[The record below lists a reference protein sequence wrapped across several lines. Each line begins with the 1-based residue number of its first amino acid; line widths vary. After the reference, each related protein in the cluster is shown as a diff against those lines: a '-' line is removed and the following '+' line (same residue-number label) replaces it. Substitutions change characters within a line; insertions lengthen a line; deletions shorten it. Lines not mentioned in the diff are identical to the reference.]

1 MRIIH
6 TSDWHL
12 GQYFYGKSRANEHQQ
27 FLTWLL
33 AQVTLHNIDSI
44 IVAGDI
50 FDTSTPPSYAREMY
64 FAFIAKL
71 HVTKCQLI
79 ILAGNH
85 DSVTML
91 AESQTVLASLSTRVI
106 TQVIPAS
113 VGEDELVNELA
124 NGMES
129 TLKNVLE
136 STRESKNKKES
147 AALNQ
152 QVFPLMNAQGQPSA
166 IICAIPFVRPRDVI
180 KSRAGQSAKDKQ
192 QNLQQAISDH
202 YQYLYQHAL
211 TLSKRLSKSL
221 SKNSAKKS
229 SKSLP
234 KDLSKELAKTSTQN
248 SVKERALEQCE
259 QLPIIATGHLTALG
273 VSLSDSKSDSVRDI
287 YIGSLEAF
295 PASAFPPAD
304 YIALGHIHRAQQV
317 AKSEHIRY
325 CGSPIPLS
333 FDEAKQDKR
342 VLMVEFTS
350 GKLSQVKDIIVPC
363 FQPLYMVKTSV
374 DELESS
380 LEKTLAEF
388 ELFKIKQANT
398 DQITGQTPDTDSP
411 VKVNAWLDIEID
423 NGNHLSDLSQRV
435 SELVGDMPF
444 EILLVRRC
452 KKARQRRQAQLS
464 QQDNS
469 TLSELSLA
477 EVFDSRLSQLDWQTD
492 EEVARKTRLKQ
503 LFTEISVELVAEKK
517 QTNVSADTNTVK
529 PLESTAVIN
538 TELQEKE
545 QEGTTDSSSKN
556 SRINSRDTAEEV
568 EQQNL

>member
-33 AQVTLHNIDSI
+33 AQVTTHNIEAI

-64 FAFIAKL
+64 FDFIAKL
-71 HVTKCQLI
+71 HVTQCQLV

-85 DSVTML
+85 DSVAML
-91 AESQTVLASLSTRVI
+91 SESQAVLASLSTRVI

-113 VGEDELVNELA
+113 IGEGE
-124 NGMES
+124 MES
-129 TLKNVLE
+129 DI
-136 STRESKNKKES
+136 ES

-152 QVFPLMNAQGQPSA
+152 QVFPLMNAKGEPSA

-192 QNLQQAISDH
+192 QSLQQAISDH
-202 YQYLYQHAL
+202 YQTLYQYAL
-211 TLSKRLSKSL
+211 TLSKNL
-221 SKNSAKKS
+221 A
-229 SKSLP
+229 
-234 KDLSKELAKTSTQN
+234 KDLNLAQG
-248 SVKERALEQCE
+248 E

-273 VSLSDSKSDSVRDI
+273 VSVSDSKSDSVRDI

-342 VLMVEFTS
+342 VLMVDFTS
-350 GKLSQVKDIIVPC
+350 GKLKQVEALIVPC

-374 DELESS
+374 DTLESS
-380 LEKTLAEF
+380 LQETLVAF
-388 ELFKIKQANT
+388 ENRQVE
-398 DQITGQTPDTDSP
+398 DTLPAS
-411 VKVNAWLDIEID
+411 VKAWLDIEID
-423 NGNHLSDLSQRV
+423 NGDHLSDLSQRV
-435 SELVGDMPF
+435 SDLADDMPF
-444 EILLVRRC
+444 EVLLVRRC

-469 TLSELSLA
+469 MLSELSLA

-492 EEVARKTRLKQ
+492 EEVSRKTRLKQ
-503 LFTEISVELVAEKK
+503 LFTEISVELASQQKPVNLPAEK
-517 QTNVSADTNTVK
+517 
-529 PLESTAVIN
+529 N
-538 TELQEKE
+538 TETLKIKE
-545 QEGTTDSSSKN
+545 ADQGVKT
-556 SRINSRDTAEEV
+556 EEV
-568 EQQNL
+568 GQENL

>member
-33 AQVTLHNIDSI
+33 AQVTTHNIDAI

-64 FAFIAKL
+64 FDFIAKL
-71 HVTKCQLI
+71 HLTQCQLV

-85 DSVTML
+85 DSVAML
-91 AESQTVLASLSTRVI
+91 SESQAVLASLSTRVI

-113 VGEDELVNELA
+113 IGEGDL
-124 NGMES
+124 ES
-129 TLKNVLE
+129 TLG
-136 STRESKNKKES
+136 ST
-147 AALNQ
+147 ALNQ
-152 QVFPLMNAQGQPSA
+152 QVFPLYNANGQPSA
-166 IICAIPFVRPRDVI
+166 ILCAIPFVRPRDVI

-192 QNLQQAISDH
+192 QSLQQAISDH

-211 TLSKRLSKSL
+211 SL
-221 SKNSAKKS
+221 SKKLSKQIAKKQ
-229 SKSLP
+229 
-234 KDLSKELAKTSTQN
+234 ELD
-248 SVKERALEQCE
+248 EDE

-273 VSLSDSKSDSVRDI
+273 VSVSDSKSDSVRDI

-317 AKSEHIRY
+317 AKSDHIRY

-342 VLMVEFTS
+342 VLMVDFTS
-350 GKLSQVKDIIVPC
+350 GKLNQVEDLIVPC

-380 LEKTLAEF
+380 LKETLTEF
-388 ELFKIKQANT
+388 ELFKEKQAKT
-398 DQITGQTPDTDSP
+398 DDSTELTAAISAGSALNI
-411 VKVNAWLDIEID
+411 KAWLDIEID
-423 NGNHLSDLSQRV
+423 NGDHLSDLSQRV
-435 SELVGDMPF
+435 SELAADMPF
-444 EILLVRRC
+444 EVLLVRRC

-503 LFTEISVELVAEKK
+503 LFTEISVALADEKK
-517 QTNVSADTNTVK
+517 PANLPAEQSIETIKIKEADLSV
-529 PLESTAVIN
+529 N
-538 TELQEKE
+538 TEEVGQE
-545 QEGTTDSSSKN
+545 
-556 SRINSRDTAEEV
+556 
-568 EQQNL
+568 NL

>member
-33 AQVTLHNIDSI
+33 AQVTLHNIDAI

-64 FAFIAKL
+64 FDFIARL
-71 HVTKCQLI
+71 QGSNCQLI

-85 DSVTML
+85 DSVAML
-91 AESQTVLASLSTRVI
+91 SESQAVLASLSTRVI

-113 VGEDELVNELA
+113 LSENEL
-124 NGMES
+124 E
-129 TLKNVLE
+129 E
-136 STRESKNKKES
+136 
-147 AALNQ
+147 AALSQ
-152 QVFPLMNAQGQPSA
+152 QVFPLHDADGKTTA

-180 KSRAGQSAKDKQ
+180 RSRAGQSASDKQ
-192 QNLQQAISDH
+192 QSLQQAISDH
-202 YQYLYQHAL
+202 YQYLYQQAR
-211 TLSKRLSKSL
+211 KQADAFEK
-221 SKNSAKKS
+221 A
-229 SKSLP
+229 
-234 KDLSKELAKTSTQN
+234 EGI
-248 SVKERALEQCE
+248 SV
-259 QLPIIATGHLTALG
+259 PIIATGHLTALG
-273 VSLSDSKSDSVRDI
+273 VSINDSKSDSVRDI

-317 AKSEHIRY
+317 AKSDHIRY
-325 CGSPIPLS
+325 CGSPIALS

-350 GKLSQVKDIIVPC
+350 GKLNQVDALIVPC

-380 LEKTLAEF
+380 LKETLVAFEERQAVEKF
-388 ELFKIKQANT
+388 
-398 DQITGQTPDTDSP
+398 P
-411 VKVNAWLDIEID
+411 VSVKAWLDIEID
-423 NGNHLSDLSQRV
+423 NGDHLSDLSQRV
-435 SELVGDMPF
+435 SELAVDMPF
-444 EILLVRRC
+444 EVLLVRRC

-469 TLSELSLA
+469 TLSELSLT
-477 EVFDSRLSQLDWQTD
+477 EVFDSRLSQLEWQTD
-492 EEVARKTRLKQ
+492 EEVARKTRLTQ
-503 LFTEISVELVAEKK
+503 LFTELSVELSLERQQATAVENQKSAADKALITSSSAQVESTPQSTLLEEESPEAEKDSVITEK
-517 QTNVSADTNTVK
+517 DSAIA
-529 PLESTAVIN
+529 E
-538 TELQEKE
+538 
-545 QEGTTDSSSKN
+545 KN
-556 SRINSRDTAEEV
+556 SIKPESLEQHNS
-568 EQQNL
+568 

>member
-27 FLTWLL
+27 FLSWLL
-33 AQVTLHNIDSI
+33 AQVSTHNIDAI

-64 FAFIAKL
+64 FDFIAKL
-71 HVTKCQLI
+71 HITQCQLI

-85 DSVTML
+85 DSVAML
-91 AESQTVLASLSTRVI
+91 AESQAVLASLSTRVI
-106 TQVIPAS
+106 THVIPAS
-113 VGEDELVNELA
+113 ID
-124 NGMES
+124 ES
-129 TLKNVLE
+129 TIGN
-136 STRESKNKKES
+136 NGES
-147 AALNQ
+147 AGLNQ
-152 QVFPLMNAQGQPSA
+152 QVFPLLNAKGQPSA
-166 IICAIPFVRPRDVI
+166 IVCAIPFVRPRDVI

-192 QNLQQAISDH
+192 QTLQQAISDH

-211 TLSKRLSKSL
+211 TLSKQ
-221 SKNSAKKS
+221 
-229 SKSLP
+229 
-234 KDLSKELAKTSTQN
+234 LAK
-248 SVKERALEQCE
+248 EQKLAKGE
-259 QLPIIATGHLTALG
+259 LLPIIATGHLTALG

-317 AKSEHIRY
+317 AKSAHIRY

-342 VLMVEFTS
+342 VLMVEFS
-350 GKLSQVKDIIVPC
+350 VGKLSQVSDIIIPR

-374 DELESS
+374 DALELN
-380 LEKTLAEF
+380 LKNTLAEF
-388 ELFKIKQANT
+388 ETFKAQQA
-398 DQITGQTPDTDSP
+398 QKPAAL
-411 VKVNAWLDIEID
+411 NAWLDIEID
-423 NGNHLSDLSQRV
+423 NGDHLSDLSQRV
-435 SELVGDMPF
+435 SELVVDMPF
-444 EILLVRRC
+444 EVLLVRRC

-492 EEVARKTRLKQ
+492 EEVARKARLQQ
-503 LFTEISVELVAEKK
+503 LFTEISVELAAGHEPAGASSEDA
-517 QTNVSADTNTVK
+517 NSEDK
-529 PLESTAVIN
+529 PSNKSDIAT
-538 TELQEKE
+538 
-545 QEGTTDSSSKN
+545 
-556 SRINSRDTAEEV
+556 EV